1 MLFNKLTWISIAGT
15 SPRER
20 VIHIQIE

>member
-20 VIHIQIE
+20 VIHIQIY